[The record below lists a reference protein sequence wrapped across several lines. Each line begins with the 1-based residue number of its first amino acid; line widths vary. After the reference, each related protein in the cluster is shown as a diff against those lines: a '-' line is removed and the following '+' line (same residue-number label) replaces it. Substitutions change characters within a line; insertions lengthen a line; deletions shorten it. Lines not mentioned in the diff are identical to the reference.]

1 MIVLKGNLEFHEVVN
16 AAYAIVGWLYDLMF
30 FLDGFGRLTCPK
42 TVFKSD
48 YVSCYSLHFSFF
60 CSYSFM
66 RKAMCWR
73 MNGVV

>member
-42 TVFKSD
+42 LFLKVITYRATVCISPFSALIL
-48 YVSCYSLHFSFF
+48 SCAKR
-60 CSYSFM
+60 CV
-66 RKAMCWR
+66 
-73 MNGVV
+73 GV